1 MSSAQEAANE
11 YKLTLDELVNNNKTQ
26 INLLTIL
33 AEDYQ
38 QHAGAIVET
47 IEKQIYA
54 VPKAQKLPIMYDLFA
69 KIIVRVFLHVFL
81 EGDEVVRSALYR
93 LRQTWGDIFN
103 RSKLYQLDIKV
114 NEVDRAWPLTALKQG
129 AKPPVITNPAS
140 STASTTTVTLANKPI
155 HGKVHVNPKFIQN
168 NGQNTASDVSR
179 KGAKSDGS
187 KRVRFKTEDL
197 KEPKK
202 ELIDELLE
210 LPPVRGCD
218 RVIKIEPDEP
228 TPPAEASLQSSKRK
242 GAPPDSSHVDLK
254 RRRSPPK
261 PHDEDLRALAAY
273 ANKDGV
279 VKPTP
284 ILGSHAFT
292 VQAKSSLNRAQQ
304 QLPLQGRSSPVS
316 NGLPVPAVHV
326 PQHPA
331 TGSGLPMPPTFHV
344 PTTISNPGTLPMP
357 PNYHPPVAPSTSTL
371 PLPPNYAV
379 PAATVTGP
387 GGLPMP
393 PNYVPPTATTATS
406 VPIQAPQARGPS
418 SFPMPPGY
426 RPPTTSTAVP
436 PASQVPSGSNAI
448 ITAEVPTKL
457 DIPSNNRIFVDG
469 KAHEVEYVN
478 DIAVIERNGLP
489 HKIFFAGTPRN
500 VILDG
505 VPHLLHFGESKAV
518 IIDGQEHILRFGAP
532 SRELYL
538 NNFAFR
544 GQFGGAPIVAT
555 INGRRHEIRLAG
567 PAPDV
572 KINPDPAY
580 ELTAEL
586 NRIRA
591 SKIENKPEPSLDP
604 FNLLKKLQQSG
615 FLKKPEPA
623 PAPAPNPS
631 TRDRLRHN
639 NTMLRDT
646 TPPIPSEHSV
656 SVVERRS
663 IPTAPLKEFN
673 MRTLKIRYDTVV
685 DALHEKQQNACPHC
699 GQRMELRGERYER
712 HLDWHVKRNLKT
724 FEKTN
729 SSRPWYAS
737 SKDWLKCEED
747 EESGVTAM
755 SGTAETM
762 EESVPVMTV
771 SARETVNRNCVVCCE
786 EFEEYCDED
795 DDGVWK
801 LKDCVIVNNQTYHSG
816 CVQDASLLD
825 EASSQ
830 DQSDSC
836 DIKSSGSRSVVEWL
850 SRSVLTMSTLALLV
864 EGSAC
869 AWGRLAVAHGS
880 ETINDVIRALI
891 SFANAYLSMSASNHL
906 LLFAFANKIKQ
917 RFLYNSRRGVAAD
930 ASTEMLNAIRNTLR
944 ESAQSDDDRV
954 GSPLA
959 AVLSQ
964 AICYLKRTERFPSA
978 SKDSAQQLTS
988 AGRIVIVAM
997 TVDFGTEHGPLMN
1010 LFFSA
1015 AKHDICVDVV
1025 SLVDSSPL
1033 LQQATDITGGIFLQV
1048 ERPCK
1053 LLSSMMTY
1061 LLGEPSSRSLF
1072 PQPSLKEVDYRA
1084 SCACHHELVSSGWV
1098 CSVCLSVLC
1107 QFMPICKAC
1116 GAIFKV
1122 TLPRKAQKRKRKE

>member
-1 MSSAQEAANE
+1 MSSAKEAAKE

-38 QHAGAIVET
+38 QHAAAIVET
-47 IEKQIYA
+47 IEKQIFT
-54 VPKAQKLPIMYDLFA
+54 VPKNQKLPIMYVADSIMKNVANSDYRDLFA

-81 EGDEVVRSALYR
+81 EGDEAVRSALYR

-129 AKPPVITNPAS
+129 AKPPIIS
-140 STASTTTVTLANKPI
+140 STTQAATQATTVALANKPV

-168 NGQNTASDVSR
+168 NGQNTASDVVS
-179 KGAKSDGS
+179 KKAIKSDTS
-187 KRVRFKTEDL
+187 KRVRFKTENL

-202 ELIDELLE
+202 ELMVDFSDELLE

-218 RVIKIEPDEP
+218 RVIKVEPDEP
-228 TPPAEASLQSSKRK
+228 TPPLQVSPQPSKRK
-242 GAPPDSSHVDLK
+242 AVVLPENHHVDSK

-261 PHDEDLRALAAY
+261 THDEDLRALAAY
-273 ANKDGV
+273 AMKDNV

-292 VQAKSSLNRAQQ
+292 VQAKSSLSRAQQ
-304 QLPLQGRSSPVS
+304 QIPLHGRSSPVS
-316 NGLPVPAVHV
+316 NGVSVPPVHM
-326 PQHPA
+326 PQHT
-331 TGSGLPMPPTFHV
+331 TGSSLPMPPTFHGA
-344 PTTISNPGTLPMP
+344 TTISNSGGLPMP
-357 PNYHPPVAPSTSTL
+357 PNYHPPVAPSTSSL
-371 PLPPNYAV
+371 PMPPNYGGAPATAV
-379 PAATVTGP
+379 PGP

-393 PNYVPPTATTATS
+393 PNYVPPVSTTTTL
-406 VPIQAPQARGPS
+406 PIQSAAVRGPNN
-418 SFPMPPGY
+418 FPMPPGY
-426 RPPTTSTAVP
+426 RPTASG
-436 PASQVPSGSNAI
+436 PAVSCAPQVPSGSNAI
-448 ITAEVPTKL
+448 ITAEAPVKL

-489 HKIFFAGTPRN
+489 HKIFFSGTPRN

-518 IIDGQEHILRFGAP
+518 VIDGQEHILRFGAP

-538 NNFAFR
+538 NNFSFR

-591 SKIENKPEPSLDP
+591 SKTENKPGLRLWCKRCHYIFIMNIPESSLDP

-639 NTMLRDT
+639 NTMLRDS
-646 TPPIPSEHSV
+646 TPPIPSEHSI

-673 MRTLKIRYDTVV
+673 MRTLKVRYDTVV

-724 FEKTN
+724 FEKVST
-729 SSRPWYAS
+729 SRPWYAS
-737 SKDWLKCEED
+737 SKDWLKCEEEEEFGSTVMSGSAEAV
-747 EESGVTAM
+747 EEST
-755 SGTAETM
+755 
-762 EESVPVMTV
+762 PVMTV
-771 SARETVNRNCVVCCE
+771 SAREALNKTCGVCCE

-801 LKDCVIVNNQTYHSG
+801 LKDCVIVNNQTYHSA
-816 CVQDASLLD
+816 CVQDATILD
-825 EASSQ
+825 EISSQ
-830 DQSDSC
+830 EQTDSC
-836 DIKSSGSRSVVEWL
+836 DIKSVV
-850 SRSVLTMSTLALLV
+850 
-864 EGSAC
+864 
-869 AWGRLAVAHGS
+869 
-880 ETINDVIRALI
+880 
-891 SFANAYLSMSASNHL
+891 
-906 LLFAFANKIKQ
+906 
-917 RFLYNSRRGVAAD
+917 
-930 ASTEMLNAIRNTLR
+930 
-944 ESAQSDDDRV
+944 
-954 GSPLA
+954 
-959 AVLSQ
+959 
-964 AICYLKRTERFPSA
+964 
-978 SKDSAQQLTS
+978 KD
-988 AGRIVIVAM
+988 
-997 TVDFGTEHGPLMN
+997 N
-1010 LFFSA
+1010 
-1015 AKHDICVDVV
+1015 
-1025 SLVDSSPL
+1025 
-1033 LQQATDITGGIFLQV
+1033 
-1048 ERPCK
+1048 K
-1053 LLSSMMTY
+1053 LLNM
-1061 LLGEPSSRSLF
+1061 
-1072 PQPSLKEVDYRA
+1072 LKI
-1084 SCACHHELVSSGWV
+1084 S
-1098 CSVCLSVLC
+1098 
-1107 QFMPICKAC
+1107 Q
-1116 GAIFKV
+1116 
-1122 TLPRKAQKRKRKE
+1122 

>member
-1 MSSAQEAANE
+1 MSSAKEAANE

-38 QHAGAIVET
+38 QHAAAIVET
-47 IEKQIYA
+47 IEKQIFI
-54 VPKAQKLPIMYDLFA
+54 VPKAQKLPIMYVADSIMKNVPNSDYRDLFA

-81 EGDEVVRSALYR
+81 EGDEAVRSAMYR

-129 AKPPVITNPAS
+129 AKPPVITNPAPV
-140 STASTTTVTLANKPI
+140 TAPTTTVPLANKSV

-168 NGQNTASDVSR
+168 NGQNTSVFDFVLMPL
-179 KGAKSDGS
+179 
-187 KRVRFKTEDL
+187 F
-197 KEPKK
+197 P
-202 ELIDELLE
+202 
-210 LPPVRGCD
+210 
-218 RVIKIEPDEP
+218 IKYNFF
-228 TPPAEASLQSSKRK
+228 TYFS
-242 GAPPDSSHVDLK
+242 
-254 RRRSPPK
+254 
-261 PHDEDLRALAAY
+261 
-273 ANKDGV
+273 KDGV

-284 ILGSHAFT
+284 IVGSHAFT
-292 VQAKSSLNRAQQ
+292 VQAKTSLNRAQQ

-316 NGLPVPAVHV
+316 NGLPISAAHV

-331 TGSGLPMPPTFHV
+331 TGNGLPMPPTFHV
-344 PTTISNPGTLPMP
+344 QTTISNSG
-357 PNYHPPVAPSTSTL
+357 VA
-371 PLPPNYAV
+371 
-379 PAATVTGP
+379 GP

-393 PNYVPPTATTATS
+393 PNY
-406 VPIQAPQARGPS
+406 
-418 SFPMPPGY
+418 
-426 RPPTTSTAVP
+426 
-436 PASQVPSGSNAI
+436 I

-518 IIDGQEHILRFGAP
+518 VIDGQEHILRFGAP

-591 SKIENKPEPSLDP
+591 SKSENKP
-604 FNLLKKLQQSG
+604 
-615 FLKKPEPA
+615 
-623 PAPAPNPS
+623 
-631 TRDRLRHN
+631 
-639 NTMLRDT
+639 
-646 TPPIPSEHSV
+646 
-656 SVVERRS
+656 VERRS

-729 SSRPWYAS
+729 TSRPWYAS
-737 SKDWLKCEED
+737 SKRSRQQSAFDISLVFDVSFFHVKCFKVQYFCRFF
-747 EESGVTAM
+747 GNI
-755 SGTAETM
+755 
-762 EESVPVMTV
+762 
-771 SARETVNRNCVVCCE
+771 RFFFIQNCVVCCE

-801 LKDCVIVNNQTYHSG
+801 LKDCIIVNNQ
-816 CVQDASLLD
+816 
-825 EASSQ
+825 
-830 DQSDSC
+830 
-836 DIKSSGSRSVVEWL
+836 
-850 SRSVLTMSTLALLV
+850 
-864 EGSAC
+864 
-869 AWGRLAVAHGS
+869 
-880 ETINDVIRALI
+880 
-891 SFANAYLSMSASNHL
+891 
-906 LLFAFANKIKQ
+906 
-917 RFLYNSRRGVAAD
+917 
-930 ASTEMLNAIRNTLR
+930 
-944 ESAQSDDDRV
+944 
-954 GSPLA
+954 
-959 AVLSQ
+959 
-964 AICYLKRTERFPSA
+964 
-978 SKDSAQQLTS
+978 
-988 AGRIVIVAM
+988 
-997 TVDFGTEHGPLMN
+997 
-1010 LFFSA
+1010 
-1015 AKHDICVDVV
+1015 
-1025 SLVDSSPL
+1025 
-1033 LQQATDITGGIFLQV
+1033 
-1048 ERPCK
+1048 
-1053 LLSSMMTY
+1053 
-1061 LLGEPSSRSLF
+1061 
-1072 PQPSLKEVDYRA
+1072 
-1084 SCACHHELVSSGWV
+1084 
-1098 CSVCLSVLC
+1098 VCL
-1107 QFMPICKAC
+1107 F
-1116 GAIFKV
+1116 
-1122 TLPRKAQKRKRKE
+1122 

>member
-1 MSSAQEAANE
+1 MSSAKEAANE

-38 QHAGAIVET
+38 QHAAAIVET
-47 IEKQIYA
+47 IEKQIFT
-54 VPKAQKLPIMYDLFA
+54 QKLPIMYVADSIMKNVPNSDYRDLFA

-81 EGDEVVRSALYR
+81 EGDETVRSAMYR

-129 AKPPVITNPAS
+129 AKPPVITNPA
-140 STASTTTVTLANKPI
+140 
-155 HGKVHVNPKFIQN
+155 
-168 NGQNTASDVSR
+168 
-179 KGAKSDGS
+179 
-187 KRVRFKTEDL
+187 
-197 KEPKK
+197 
-202 ELIDELLE
+202 
-210 LPPVRGCD
+210 
-218 RVIKIEPDEP
+218 P
-228 TPPAEASLQSSKRK
+228 TYFS
-242 GAPPDSSHVDLK
+242 
-254 RRRSPPK
+254 
-261 PHDEDLRALAAY
+261 
-273 ANKDGV
+273 KDGV
-279 VKPTP
+279 VKPTA
-284 ILGSHAFT
+284 ILGAHAFT
-292 VQAKSSLNRAQQ
+292 VQAKTSLNRAQQ

-316 NGLPVPAVHV
+316 NGLPIPAAHV

-331 TGSGLPMPPTFHV
+331 TGNGLPMPPTFHV
-344 PTTISNPGTLPMP
+344 PTTISNSGAA
-357 PNYHPPVAPSTSTL
+357 VAG
-371 PLPPNYAV
+371 
-379 PAATVTGP
+379 PA
-387 GGLPMP
+387 GLPMP
-393 PNYVPPTATTATS
+393 PNYVPPTATSTA
-406 VPIQAPQARGPS
+406 VPIQGPQARGPS
-418 SFPMPPGY
+418 GFPMPPGY
-426 RPPTTSTAVP
+426 RPATSSPALP
-436 PASQVPSGSNAI
+436 PAPQIPSGSNAVS
-448 ITAEVPTKL
+448 AEVPTKL

-518 IIDGQEHILRFGAP
+518 VIDGQEHILRFGAP

-591 SKIENKPEPSLDP
+591 SKSENKNYQSSIISFNFRHLEPSLDP

-639 NTMLRDT
+639 NTMLRDS

-724 FEKTN
+724 FEKAN
-729 SSRPWYAS
+729 ASRPWYAS
-737 SKDWLKCEED
+737 SK
-747 EESGVTAM
+747 
-755 SGTAETM
+755 
-762 EESVPVMTV
+762 
-771 SARETVNRNCVVCCE
+771 NCVVCCE

-801 LKDCVIVNNQTYHSG
+801 LKDCIIVNNQ
-816 CVQDASLLD
+816 
-825 EASSQ
+825 
-830 DQSDSC
+830 
-836 DIKSSGSRSVVEWL
+836 
-850 SRSVLTMSTLALLV
+850 
-864 EGSAC
+864 
-869 AWGRLAVAHGS
+869 
-880 ETINDVIRALI
+880 
-891 SFANAYLSMSASNHL
+891 
-906 LLFAFANKIKQ
+906 
-917 RFLYNSRRGVAAD
+917 
-930 ASTEMLNAIRNTLR
+930 
-944 ESAQSDDDRV
+944 
-954 GSPLA
+954 
-959 AVLSQ
+959 
-964 AICYLKRTERFPSA
+964 
-978 SKDSAQQLTS
+978 
-988 AGRIVIVAM
+988 
-997 TVDFGTEHGPLMN
+997 
-1010 LFFSA
+1010 
-1015 AKHDICVDVV
+1015 
-1025 SLVDSSPL
+1025 
-1033 LQQATDITGGIFLQV
+1033 
-1048 ERPCK
+1048 
-1053 LLSSMMTY
+1053 
-1061 LLGEPSSRSLF
+1061 
-1072 PQPSLKEVDYRA
+1072 
-1084 SCACHHELVSSGWV
+1084 
-1098 CSVCLSVLC
+1098 VCLFWMLC
-1107 QFMPICKAC
+1107 LTF
-1116 GAIFKV
+1116 
-1122 TLPRKAQKRKRKE
+1122 

>member
-1 MSSAQEAANE
+1 MSSAKEAANE

-38 QHAGAIVET
+38 QHAAAIVET
-47 IEKQIYA
+47 IEKQIFS
-54 VPKAQKLPIMYDLFA
+54 VPKAQKLPIMYVADSIMKNVPNSDYRDLFA

-81 EGDEVVRSALYR
+81 EGDETVRSAMYR

-129 AKPPVITNPAS
+129 AKPPVITNPAPV
-140 STASTTTVTLANKPI
+140 AAPTTTVPLANKSI

-168 NGQNTASDVSR
+168 NGQNTSSDVVS
-179 KGAKSDGS
+179 KKCVKSDGS
-187 KRVRFKTEDL
+187 KRVRFRTEDL

-202 ELIDELLE
+202 ELIDELLD

-218 RVIKIEPDEP
+218 RVIKVEPDEP
-228 TPPAEASLQSSKRK
+228 TPPVQLSPQSSKRK
-242 GAPPDSSHVDLK
+242 AGLHDCLHVDPK

-261 PHDEDLRALAAY
+261 THDEDLRALAAY

-279 VKPTP
+279 VKPTA
-284 ILGSHAFT
+284 ILGAHAFT
-292 VQAKSSLNRAQQ
+292 VQAKTSLNRAQQ

-316 NGLPVPAVHV
+316 NGLPIPAAHV

-331 TGSGLPMPPTFHV
+331 AGNGLPMPPTFHV
-344 PTTISNPGTLPMP
+344 PTTISNSGGLPMP
-357 PNYHPPVAPSTSTL
+357 PNYHPAVAPSTSTL
-371 PLPPNYAV
+371 PMPPNYAV
-379 PAATVTGP
+379 PTAAVAGP
-387 GGLPMP
+387 AGLPMP
-393 PNYVPPTATTATS
+393 PNYVPPTATSTA
-406 VPIQAPQARGPS
+406 VPIQGPQARGPS
-418 SFPMPPGY
+418 GFPMPPGY
-426 RPPTTSTAVP
+426 RPATSSPALP
-436 PASQVPSGSNAI
+436 PAPQIPSGSNAI

-518 IIDGQEHILRFGAP
+518 VIDGQEHILRFGAP

-591 SKIENKPEPSLDP
+591 SKSENKPEPSLDP

-639 NTMLRDT
+639 NTMLRDS

-724 FEKTN
+724 FEKAN
-729 SSRPWYAS
+729 ASRPWYAS
-737 SKDWLKCEED
+737 SKDWLKCEEE

-755 SGTAETM
+755 SGTAEAM
-762 EESVPVMTV
+762 EESAPVMTV

-801 LKDCVIVNNQTYHSG
+801 LKDCIIVNNQTYHSA

-825 EASSQ
+825 VASSQ
-830 DQSDSC
+830 EHPDTC
-836 DIKSSGSRSVVEWL
+836 DIKSVV
-850 SRSVLTMSTLALLV
+850 
-864 EGSAC
+864 
-869 AWGRLAVAHGS
+869 
-880 ETINDVIRALI
+880 
-891 SFANAYLSMSASNHL
+891 
-906 LLFAFANKIKQ
+906 
-917 RFLYNSRRGVAAD
+917 
-930 ASTEMLNAIRNTLR
+930 
-944 ESAQSDDDRV
+944 
-954 GSPLA
+954 
-959 AVLSQ
+959 
-964 AICYLKRTERFPSA
+964 
-978 SKDSAQQLTS
+978 KD
-988 AGRIVIVAM
+988 
-997 TVDFGTEHGPLMN
+997 N
-1010 LFFSA
+1010 
-1015 AKHDICVDVV
+1015 
-1025 SLVDSSPL
+1025 
-1033 LQQATDITGGIFLQV
+1033 
-1048 ERPCK
+1048 K
-1053 LLSSMMTY
+1053 LLN
-1061 LLGEPSSRSLF
+1061 LLKIS
-1072 PQPSLKEVDYRA
+1072 Q
-1084 SCACHHELVSSGWV
+1084 
-1098 CSVCLSVLC
+1098 
-1107 QFMPICKAC
+1107 
-1116 GAIFKV
+1116 
-1122 TLPRKAQKRKRKE
+1122 